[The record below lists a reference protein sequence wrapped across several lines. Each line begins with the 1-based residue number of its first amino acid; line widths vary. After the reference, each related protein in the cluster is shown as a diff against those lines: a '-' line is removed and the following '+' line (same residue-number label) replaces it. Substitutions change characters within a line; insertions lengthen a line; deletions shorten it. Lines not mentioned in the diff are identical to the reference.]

1 MDPLFSAVLLAGAA
15 GLSLPLGGA
24 LARTAY
30 SHETEFTEEVM
41 HALIAFGGGALL
53 SAVALVLVP
62 EGAAMLPPWLALGL
76 LFLGGVTFYLLDLM
90 LERSGGRGG
99 GGGRGDASG
108 GVSGGALLAAML
120 LDFLPEAVA
129 LGAMLITEAATA
141 KLLAL
146 MMFLQNVPEG
156 FSAFGEIWRNGMG
169 ARPLMLIFVALAGL
183 GPLCAMLGMSFLG
196 DRPAVLGGIMI
207 FAAGGILYLVF
218 QDVAPAARTRDSS
231 APALGAVLGF
241 GLGLA
246 GALIVG

>member
-1 MDPLFSAVLLAGAA
+1 MDPLFSAVFLAGAA
-15 GLSLPLGGA
+15 RLSLPLGGA
-24 LARTAY
+24 LARIAY
-30 SHETEFTEEVM
+30 SHESEFTEEVM

-53 SAVALVLVP
+53 SAVALILVP

-76 LFLGGVTFYLLDLM
+76 LFLGGVTFYLLDLK
-90 LERSGGRGG
+90 LERSGARGG
-99 GGGRGDASG
+99 GGASG
-108 GVSGGALLAAML
+108 GGSGRALLTAML

-129 LGAMLITEAATA
+129 LGAMLITELATA

-156 FSAFGEIWRNGMG
+156 FSAFGEIWRNGMD

-196 DRPAVLGGIMI
+196 DQPAVLGGIMI

-218 QDVAPAARTRDSS
+218 QDVAPAARTRNSS

-246 GALIVG
+246 GALMVV

>member
-1 MDPLFSAVLLAGAA
+1 MDPLLSAVLLAGAA
-15 GLSLPLGGA
+15 GISLPLGGA
-24 LARTAY
+24 LARIAY
-30 SHETEFTEEVM
+30 SHETEFTKEAM

-76 LFLGGVTFYLLDLM
+76 LFLGGVTFYLLDLK
-90 LERSGGRGG
+90 LERSGARGG
-99 GGGRGDASG
+99 GSG
-108 GVSGGALLAAML
+108 GSGSGGALLAAML

-129 LGAMLITEAATA
+129 LGAMLLTELATA

-196 DRPAVLGGIMI
+196 DQPAVLGGIMI

-218 QDVAPAARTRDSS
+218 QDVAPAARTRNSS

>member
-1 MDPLFSAVLLAGAA
+1 MDPLIGVVLLAGAA
-15 GLSLPLGGA
+15 GVSLPLGA
-24 LARTAY
+24 VLARIAY
-30 SHETEFTEEVM
+30 SHEKEFTDPVI

-62 EGAAMLPPWLALGL
+62 EGAAMLPSWLALGL
-76 LFLGGVTFYLLDLM
+76 LFLGGLTFYLLDLR
-90 LERSGGRGG
+90 LERSGG
-99 GGGRGDASG
+99 
-108 GVSGGALLAAML
+108 SGGALLVAML
-120 LDFLPEAVA
+120 LDFLPEALA
-129 LGAMLITEAATA
+129 LGAMLVTEAATA

-146 MMFLQNVPEG
+146 MIFLQNVPEG
-156 FSAFGEIWRNGMG
+156 FSAFGEIWRNGRA

-183 GPLCAMLGMSFLG
+183 GPLCALLGMSVLG

-218 QDVAPAARTRDSS
+218 QDVAPAVRTRDSS

-246 GALIVG
+246 GSLMIG